1 MCVIS
6 TSSYPSSP
14 GLQHGRDEQQ
24 VDGLRAAS
32 AGVRAAVPAPPHR
45 RQVLPHQ
52 VSCDWSAVSTWPLC
66 SSLIGP
72 DWRSTSPAART
83 RAAGAGRAARRGQ
96 YSVLA
101 MLMPVSMYNK
111 FPTSSG
117 ISWWRQT
124 TEYTLTQTPTFRLL
138 CWDSSQ
144 KFCTGNFIIFF
155 YDVNI
160 SPSSE
165 NILCSGSRTCVWA

>member
-24 VDGLRAAS
+24 VDGLRAAP

-96 YSVLA
+96 YS
-101 MLMPVSMYNK
+101 
-111 FPTSSG
+111 
-117 ISWWRQT
+117 Q
-124 TEYTLTQTPTFRLL
+124 
-138 CWDSSQ
+138 C
-144 KFCTGNFIIFF
+144 
-155 YDVNI
+155 
-160 SPSSE
+160 
-165 NILCSGSRTCVWA
+165 